1 MSGLAQVLDAPLAQV
16 IIHHRTGTCESRNGF
31 CPGWIADNFGQYLS
45 PLLRHVELTV
55 VAVAVGFLIA
65 FSLAVVAHRRRW
77 LIAPVTGFTGVLFTI
92 PSLALFAIL
101 VTTPLGFGFV
111 TGVIPLILYTL
122 QIIFR
127 NAVAGLAN
135 VPADAVDAARGMG
148 LTDREL
154 LWRVEI
160 PLALPEI
167 VAGVRIATVTT
178 VALATLAFFGGA
190 GGLGAQINTDIDFKS
205 NVVVAGGLAIVL
217 AVVLDLALYAVERG
231 LTPWRRAAP

>member
-1 MSGLAQVLDAPLAQV
+1 
-16 IIHHRTGTCESRNGF
+16 
-31 CPGWIADNFGQYLS
+31 
-45 PLLRHVELTV
+45 
-55 VAVAVGFLIA
+55 
-65 FSLAVVAHRRRW
+65 
-77 LIAPVTGFTGVLFTI
+77 VTGVTGVLFTI

-135 VPADAVDAARGMG
+135 VPADARDAARGMG

-154 LWRVEI
+154 LWRVEV

-190 GGLGAQINTDIDFKS
+190 GGLGAQIDTDIAFKS
-205 NVVVAGGLAIVL
+205 NIVVAGGLAIAL
-217 AVVLDLALYAVERG
+217 AAALDLLLAGVERG
-231 LTPWRRAAP
+231 LTPWRRAAA